1 MNEEKGG
8 EDEGCCCQADDIL
21 LAFMEIINQGD
32 SKYTQPMGEKNA
44 SMHYKVGCVDFF
56 NPDLLTSALDQDIN
70 YLLSCLDRYRIFI
83 QIFKTDRSDFIFI
96 L

>member
-1 MNEEKGG
+1 MRKRGG

-21 LAFMEIINQGD
+21 LACMEIINQG
-32 SKYTQPMGEKNA
+32 YTQPMGEKNA
-44 SMHYKVGCVDFF
+44 SMHYKVGWVDFF
-56 NPDLLTSALDQDIN
+56 YPDLLTSALDQDIN

>member
-1 MNEEKGG
+1 MRKRGE

-44 SMHYKVGCVDFF
+44 SMHYKVGWVDFF

-83 QIFKTDRSDFIFI
+83 QIFKIDRSDFIFI

>member
-1 MNEEKGG
+1 MRKRGE

-21 LAFMEIINQGD
+21 LACMEIINQG
-32 SKYTQPMGEKNA
+32 YTQPMGEKNA